1 MSLEELWQLFPIE
14 LSEHKDFWGD
24 RFCVEAER
32 LRAVLPHDAVIHH
45 IGSTAIAGICAKPII
60 DILIA
65 VARDEQ
71 LLQAAT
77 ALEQCGYLVMSKS
90 QNRISL
96 NKGYTEHGFAEN
108 VFHAHIRL
116 ADDTDE
122 LYFRDYLNAHPAVA
136 KEYETLKRR
145 LAAMYR
151 HNRDAYTDAKTAF
164 VNKYTALGKAAA
176 NAKNK

>member
-1 MSLEELWQLFPIE
+1 MTLEELWQLFPIE
-14 LSEHKDFWGD
+14 LSEHKDYWGD
-24 RFCVEAER
+24 RFRAEAER
-32 LRAVLPHDAVIHH
+32 LRDALPCDAAIYH

-77 ALEQCGYLVMSKS
+77 TLERHGYLVMSKS

-96 NKGYTEHGFAEN
+96 NKGYTEQGFAEN

-145 LAAMYR
+145 LAVMYR